1 MADQASAVS
10 SRAGDEYQTLKM
22 FYRETGLGMPLQHL
36 SSSGS
41 AEAIQLRNVVDLAV
55 QVLQR
60 QAQPR
65 SYVEHV
71 EGSVL
76 I

>member
-22 FYRETGLGMPLQHL
+22 FYRETGLGMPLQQL